1 MKGDNRNLKCNDY
14 TNTNEIKLC
23 DLFNLRI
30 LKKCADDWVLDTLII
45 TVKKIFL
52 KNELKN

>member
-52 KNELKN
+52 KNK